1 LDTPLYVNQFGL
13 SLQERS
19 AFTNGDLSE
28 IRRAGMTAMAW
39 SPLGGGALMS
49 GGGALGGALDRMA
62 TAHGVVS
69 AAIAM
74 AWLLA
79 HPAGIL
85 PVMGTNAPERIARL
99 SEALAVRL
107 SREDWFELYSTA
119 EGREVP

>member
-1 LDTPLYVNQFGL
+1 
-13 SLQERS
+13 
-19 AFTNGDLSE
+19 
-28 IRRAGMTAMAW
+28 AMAW

-49 GGGALGGALDRMA
+49 GGGALGEALDRMA
-62 TAHGVVS
+62 AAHGVDR
-69 AAIAM
+69 AAIAV

-79 HPAGIL
+79 HPACIL